1 MATPLIAF
9 LSGQGPD
16 GSGRT
21 LDQVLAFSDAELE
34 AAHDYIQWLFP
45 LREPSRAVPGS
56 PVLSAAERD
65 LIRGDESLQ
74 QALLRGASRMQRF
87 YEENDHWLRAY
98 DHNHLRITR
107 IVRAVRMLVGLEAA
121 EGFLR
126 AIMARHLGAGQP
138 VNSQSVAFWQ
148 EALE

>member
-1 MATPLIAF
+1 MIAF
-9 LSGQGPD
+9 LSGRGPD
-16 GSGRT
+16 GTGRR
-21 LDQVLAFSDAELE
+21 LDQVLAFSDQELE

-45 LREPSRAVPGS
+45 LMEPSRAVPGS

-65 LIRGDESLQ
+65 LIRGDEVLQ
-74 QALLRGASRMQRF
+74 QALLRAARRMQRF
-87 YEENDHWLRAY
+87 YDENDHWLRAY

-107 IVRAVRMLVGLEAA
+107 IVRALRMLVGIEAA
-121 EGFLR
+121 EGFLS

-138 VNSQSVAFWQ
+138 VNQQSVTFWQ